1 MPSTALTTLQ
11 AELAGVRTDP
21 YLLSVTPAQSVHCG
35 VVQVRP
41 DDTGAALRVTP
52 VPSRWPDS
60 DAAGLTRVTL
70 LWPPNEPGGYSLIVD
85 GTAGPAGPADSDA
98 LTVTVSRAVWH
109 RPGVG
114 ADGSS
119 CGSDCKP
126 ILGKGAAVAV

>member
-1 MPSTALTTLQ
+1 MSTALTTLQ

-21 YLLSVTPAQSVHCG
+21 YLLSVTPGQTVHCG

-41 DDTGAALRVTP
+41 DDTGAALHVTP

-60 DAAGLTRVTL
+60 DAAGLNQVTL

-85 GTAGPAGPADSDA
+85 GTAEPTHADPDA

-126 ILGKGAAVAV
+126 ILGKGAPLAV